1 MGKVSNNQVFLLP
14 FILKSCRCST
24 VGSNGKLCRQ
34 KWRRQRPERAAMDA
48 EQDFHW
54 FEFRPESA
62 EACSELPA
70 WRRAE
75 HLSVRLEM
83 LFEGVWCNRLG
94 CVHKVLLLINRR
106 RWASGFLAEVNLIS
120 AVLFVLWSRLLAHLN
135 THVANSLQWMDSLFS
150 WIRSMKKGELR

>member
-24 VGSNGKLCRQ
+24 VGSNGELCRQ
-34 KWRRQRPERAAMDA
+34 NWRRQRPERAAMDA

-62 EACSELPA
+62 EACSALPA

-75 HLSVRLEM
+75 HLSVRLET

-106 RWASGFLAEVNLIS
+106 RWASGFPRWSQSNLSSLVCVMIKVVGTPKYPCDQFS
-120 AVLFVLWSRLLAHLN
+120 AVDGQLVFL
-135 THVANSLQWMDSLFS
+135 D
-150 WIRSMKKGELR
+150 

>member
-34 KWRRQRPERAAMDA
+34 KWRRQRPERATMDA

-54 FEFRPESA
+54 CEFRPEFA

-106 RWASGFLAEVNLIS
+106 RWASGFPRWSQSNLSSLVCVMIKVVGTPKYPCGQFS
-120 AVLFVLWSRLLAHLN
+120 AVDGQLVFL
-135 THVANSLQWMDSLFS
+135 D
-150 WIRSMKKGELR
+150 

>member
-24 VGSNGKLCRQ
+24 VGSNGELCRQ

-106 RWASGFLAEVNLIS
+106 RWASGFPRWSQSNLSSLVCVMIKVVGTPKYPCGQFS
-120 AVLFVLWSRLLAHLN
+120 AVDGQLVFL
-135 THVANSLQWMDSLFS
+135 D
-150 WIRSMKKGELR
+150 

>member
-54 FEFRPESA
+54 CEFRPESA

-106 RWASGFLAEVNLIS
+106 RWASGFPRWSQSNLSSLVCVMIKVVGTPKYPCGQFS
-120 AVLFVLWSRLLAHLN
+120 AVDGQLVFL
-135 THVANSLQWMDSLFS
+135 D
-150 WIRSMKKGELR
+150 

>member
-24 VGSNGKLCRQ
+24 VGSNGELCRQ

-54 FEFRPESA
+54 CEFRPEFA

-106 RWASGFLAEVNLIS
+106 RWASGFPRWSQSNLSSLVCVMIKVVGTPKYPCDQFS
-120 AVLFVLWSRLLAHLN
+120 AVDGQLVFL
-135 THVANSLQWMDSLFS
+135 D
-150 WIRSMKKGELR
+150 